1 MLANPF
7 SGVNRPGRAD
17 DPVPVYLLLAGGS
30 EFLYTLV
37 FTINMIY
44 QATVVGLSPLQ
55 LVLVGTTLE
64 AVAFLG
70 EVPTGIVADV
80 YSRRRSIIIGL
91 ALIGAGF
98 TLEGSIPSF
107 AAVLASQVLWGLG
120 YTFTS
125 GATEAWIT
133 DEVGEERVGPVFLRG
148 TQAALAGTIAGII
161 LSAGLGLIAI
171 QLPIILGG
179 VTFVAL
185 AVTLALIMPE
195 RNFHRT
201 PPSERSTWG
210 QMGDTFLAGARLA
223 RRRKVV
229 RTLLAVSL
237 VIGLASEA
245 FDRLSTPHILETF
258 TFPSLFGTDS
268 PVLWF
273 GLFSLVGSLLG
284 LGASEAM
291 NRLRPESLN
300 RGTPARLLAAIGV
313 IQVTSTLVFALAG
326 SLWLAM
332 AAIWIRGVAGTIAGP
347 LSAAWMNRNL
357 ETRTRATVLSIQG
370 QMNAIGQVSGGPPLG
385 FVGSRWSVRAALI
398 ASGLVL
404 SPIIAL
410 YARSA
415 DRRERS
421 VATEDVQEATPSEA

>member
-1 MLANPF
+1 MFANPF
-7 SGVNRPGRAD
+7 SRVIRPRRAD

-37 FTINMIY
+37 FTVNMIY

-98 TLEGSIPSF
+98 TLEGSVPSF

-201 PPSERSTWG
+201 PPSERSTWR

-223 RRRKVV
+223 RRREVV

-245 FDRLSTPHILETF
+245 FDRLSTLHILETF
-258 TFPSLFGTDS
+258 TFPLLFGTDS

-284 LGASEAM
+284 LGASEVM
-291 NRLRPESLN
+291 TRLHPESLH

-313 IQVTSTLVFALAG
+313 VQVTSTLVFALAG
-326 SLWLAM
+326 SLWLAVV
-332 AAIWIRGVAGTIAGP
+332 ATWVRGVAWTIAGP

-357 ETRTRATVLSIQG
+357 ETRTRATVLSMQG
-370 QMNAIGQVSGGPPLG
+370 QMNAIGQVTGGPALG
-385 FVGSRWSVRAALI
+385 WVGNRWSVQTALVG
-398 ASGLVL
+398 SGLVL

-410 YARSA
+410 YARAS
-415 DRRERS
+415 DRRERP
-421 VATEDVQEATPSEA
+421 VATEDVQEVTPSGA